1 MDQSIIHIILCHLL
15 ITGFK
20 FSSFF
25 MSDFI
30 DHNGAWSTKYNSS
43 VYGGCVFRNLN
54 YTVPNEYANYTLNSQ
69 IPGRPHHNLISFPST
84 NIKPSK
90 DVFMTMLWSIIK
102 PFQQKHQTHIW
113 WTSTR
118 GVTSLQIL
126 TPWVDMTILSM
137 LCKEPLVIFLNLLSN
152 NRALIAMMM
161 PAYGFPLAFGLTS
174 NHLLLSMTKT
184 IGEISKTVS
193 AGETISVEN
202 LSLQTV
208 AKSRDNW
215 ILAIPIKIPKQW
227 QSTILPPLFSFVLPQ
242 KIIVSFFPDTLKI
255 WFSGFVFVHFKHLI
269 FQ

>member
-90 DVFMTMLWSIIK
+90 DVFMAMLWSIIK

-208 AKSRDNW
+208 AKSRANLTRLVQKMCLLLSGVMDIGNPHQNSKTMTKHNFPPF
-215 ILAIPIKIPKQW
+215 IFFCFTPK
-227 QSTILPPLFSFVLPQ
+227 
-242 KIIVSFFPDTLKI
+242 K
-255 WFSGFVFVHFKHLI
+255 
-269 FQ
+269 